1 MPLAA
6 QPRNAILSQLDAAFD
21 ALGAGTLFD
30 QDFVHQSFSFVA
42 GGRTYIVRVHSEG
55 DVGYSHIV
63 LRIKRMPI

>member
-42 GGRTYIVRVHSEG
+42 GGRTYIVQVHG
-55 DVGYSHIV
+55 GGTADYLHIR
-63 LRIKRMPI
+63 LLIKRMPL

>member
-30 QDFVHQSFSFVA
+30 QDFLHQSFSFVA
-42 GGRTYIVRVHSEG
+42 GGRTYIVQVQGEG
-55 DVGYSHIV
+55 TVAYSHIV
-63 LRIKRMPI
+63 LRIKRIPL